1 MAVSMQCGV
10 APLGLEERF
19 EGSNG
24 SARAGSRMRATV
36 DGGCAATGGSAG
48 AAPDSGPAPAWVR
61 PPVDFLASRAE
72 QLVHRLPAGE
82 LVKVYG
88 VGISVPLCLLAGW
101 WLGQSA
107 PVGAVLLLILG
118 TPLALGLTLWSARGR
133 VLRLAR
139 RRPALWEELERL
151 GLSGH
156 LRIPPGYR
164 EDD

>member
-1 MAVSMQCGV
+1 MAVSMQDGV

-19 EGSNG
+19 EGS
-24 SARAGSRMRATV
+24 
-36 DGGCAATGGSAG
+36 
-48 AAPDSGPAPAWVR
+48 SGTAPAWVG

-82 LVKVYG
+82 LAKVYG
-88 VGISVPLCLLAGW
+88 VGSSVPLCLLVGW

-107 PVGAVLLLILG
+107 PVGAALLLILG
-118 TPLALGLTLWSARGR
+118 TPLALGFTLWSARAR

-151 GLSGH
+151 GLSGR